1 MGLIG
6 LTDLSGLKK
15 HKMTYKFQWNLISR
29 NWDTLV
35 DGLIVTYQVAV
46 LAIIL
51 ASVLGLILALMRLS
65 SRRWMSLFAQTYI
78 ELGRTLPLYVFLL
91 WTYFGL
97 AVAVGITLKSFQA
110 GVLAL
115 SLISAAYM
123 AEIYRAGIMAVDRGQ
138 FEAARALGLNGLQ
151 IYGDVVLPQAFR
163 IILPAAGNQFVG
175 IFKGAAIV
183 SVIGVTDLM
192 FYSRELSL
200 KFFRPFEF
208 YSAAG
213 AMLIGST
220 LVFAGLVAVLE
231 RKLGRGR

>member
-1 MGLIG
+1 M
-6 LTDLSGLKK
+6 K
-15 HKMTYKFQWNLISR
+15 YKFQWNLITR

-35 DGLIVTYQVAV
+35 EGLLVTYQVAV
-46 LAIIL
+46 LAILL

-65 SRRWMSLFAQTYI
+65 PRRWLSFFAQAYI

-91 WTYFGL
+91 WIYFGL

-115 SLISAAYM
+115 GLISAAYM
-123 AEIYRAGIMAVDRGQ
+123 AEIYRAGIMAVDKGQ

-183 SVIGVTDLM
+183 SVIGVADLM
-192 FYSRELSL
+192 FQTRELSL

-208 YSAAG
+208 YTTAG

-220 LVFAGLVAVLE
+220 LIFAALVALVE
-231 RKLGRGR
+231 RRLGWGR

>member
-1 MGLIG
+1 M
-6 LTDLSGLKK
+6 K
-15 HKMTYKFQWNLISR
+15 YKFQWNLISR

-35 DGLIVTYQVAV
+35 EGVVVTYQVAA

-65 SRRWMSLFAQTYI
+65 PRRWASLLAQVYI

-91 WTYFGL
+91 WIYFGL
-97 AVAVGITLKSFQA
+97 SIALGIVLQPFEA

-115 SLISAAYM
+115 GLISAAYM
-123 AEIYRAGIMAVDRGQ
+123 AEIYRAGIMAVDKGQ
-138 FEAARALGLNGLQ
+138 FEAARALGLSAPR

-163 IILPAAGNQFVG
+163 IVLPATGNQFVG

-192 FYSRELSL
+192 YYARELSL
-200 KFFRPFEF
+200 EFFRPFEF
-208 YSAAG
+208 YTAAG
-213 AMLIGST
+213 AILVAST
-220 LVFAGLVAVLE
+220 LVFAALVALLE
-231 RKLGRGR
+231 HRLRWRR

>member
-1 MGLIG
+1 M
-6 LTDLSGLKK
+6 K
-15 HKMTYKFQWNLISR
+15 YKFQWNLISR

-35 DGLIVTYQVAV
+35 EGVVVTYQVAA

-65 SRRWMSLFAQTYI
+65 PRRWVSRFAQVYI

-91 WTYFGL
+91 WIYFGL
-97 AVAVGITLKSFQA
+97 SIALGIVLQPMQA

-115 SLISAAYM
+115 GLISAAYM

-138 FEAARALGLNGLQ
+138 FEAARALGLSIPR
-151 IYGDVVLPQAFR
+151 IYGDVIFPQAFR
-163 IILPAAGNQFVG
+163 IVLPTAGNQFVG

-183 SVIGVTDLM
+183 SVIGVADLM
-192 FYSRELSL
+192 YYARELSL
-200 KFFRPFEF
+200 QFFKPFEF
-208 YSAAG
+208 YTAAG
-213 AMLIGST
+213 AILVVST

-231 RKLGRGR
+231 RRLRWGR

>member
-1 MGLIG
+1 MR
-6 LTDLSGLKK
+6 
-15 HKMTYKFQWNLISR
+15 YKFQWNLITR

-35 DGLIVTYQVAV
+35 EGLIVTYQVAV

-65 SRRWMSLFAQTYI
+65 PRRWVSLFAQTYI

-91 WTYFGL
+91 WIYFGL
-97 AVAVGITLKSFQA
+97 AVALGITLRSFQA

-115 SLISAAYM
+115 GLISAAYM
-123 AEIYRAGIMAVDRGQ
+123 AEIYRAGIMAVDKGQ

-183 SVIGVTDLM
+183 SVIGVADLM
-192 FYSRELSL
+192 FYTRELSL

-208 YSAAG
+208 YTSAG
-213 AMLIGST
+213 VMLIGST
-220 LVFAGLVAVLE
+220 LVFAALVAIIE
-231 RKLGRGR
+231 RRFSRGR

>member
-1 MGLIG
+1 M
-6 LTDLSGLKK
+6 K
-15 HKMTYKFQWNLISR
+15 YKFQWNLITR

-35 DGLIVTYQVAV
+35 EGLIVTYQVAA

-65 SRRWMSLFAQTYI
+65 PRRWLSFFAQAYI
-78 ELGRTLPLYVFLL
+78 EFGRTLPLYVFLL
-91 WTYFGL
+91 WIYFGL
-97 AVAVGITLKSFQA
+97 AVALGITLKSFQA

-115 SLISAAYM
+115 GLISAAYM
-123 AEIYRAGIMAVDRGQ
+123 AEIYRAGIMAVDKGQ

-183 SVIGVTDLM
+183 SLIGVADLM
-192 FYSRELSL
+192 FHTRELSL

-208 YSAAG
+208 YTAAG

-220 LVFAGLVAVLE
+220 LIFAALVALVE
-231 RKLGRGR
+231 RRFGWGR

>member
-1 MGLIG
+1 M
-6 LTDLSGLKK
+6 K
-15 HKMTYKFQWNLISR
+15 YKFQWNLITR
-29 NWDTLV
+29 NWDTLLEGMV
-35 DGLIVTYQVAV
+35 VTYQVAA

-65 SRRWMSLFAQTYI
+65 SRRWLSFLAQAYI

-91 WTYFGL
+91 WIYFGL

-115 SLISAAYM
+115 GLISAAYM
-123 AEIYRAGIMAVDRGQ
+123 AEIYRAGIMAVDKGQ

-183 SVIGVTDLM
+183 SVIGVADLM
-192 FYSRELSL
+192 FHTRELSL

-208 YSAAG
+208 YTVAG
-213 AMLIGST
+213 AMLIAST
-220 LVFAGLVAVLE
+220 LVFAALLALLE
-231 RKLGRGR
+231 RRWGWGR